1 MASGNC
7 TVCRWTMLEFCALCS
22 NTEELFRFLVLH
34 YVVLGCCWCERCG
47 ELCRIDFTRFSFRC
61 DRRHVRQD
69 ARGRRR
75 TWRCN
80 YSRSLFLGT
89 CFSGVRL
96 SMETVCKFNCLW
108 LILPHS
114 RQNLIETELRV
125 SKHTVVDWSSFC
137 REVCVYWLEKCS
149 QVLGGSG
156 VVVEI
161 DEAKFG
167 RRKFNTGRIIDGTWV
182 FGGFER
188 GTKNCFLVPVPSRG
202 SDVLLE
208 VIKTWIRPG
217 TTVIS
222 DCWKA
227 YDCLS
232 SEGFVHQ
239 NVNHSMN
246 FVDPHSGA
254 HTQNIERIWREVRGG
269 ISRFSRN
276 QNHMAGYLAEF
287 LFKRKYSDYTER
299 IHAFFSVVGQ
309 LYSPAIQQS

>member
-1 MASGNC
+1 MCNS
-7 TVCRWTMLEFCALCS
+7 RD
-22 NTEELFRFLVLH
+22 ELFNFLVRH
-34 YVVLGCCWCERCG
+34 HVVLGYCWCERCG
-47 ELCRIDFTRFSFRC
+47 ELCRLDFSRCSFRC
-61 DRRHVRQD
+61 DRRHVRRD
-69 ARGRRR
+69 SRGRRR

-80 YSRSLFLGT
+80 FSRSFFLGT
-89 CFSGVRL
+89 WFGNVHL
-96 SMETVCKFNCLW
+96 SMETICKLNCLW
-108 LILPHS
+108 LIVPFP
-114 RQNLIETELRV
+114 RQNFIKTELGL
-125 SKHTVVDWSSFC
+125 SNATVVDWSSFC

-149 QVLGGSG
+149 QVLGGHG

-167 RRKFNTGRIIDGTWV
+167 KRKFNTGRLIDGTWV

-188 GTKNCFLVPVPSRG
+188 GSKNCFLVPVPSRG
-202 SDVLLE
+202 SDVLLD

-239 NVNHSMN
+239 SVNHSMN

-254 HTQNIERIWREVRGG
+254 HTQNIERVWREVRGG
-269 ISRFSRN
+269 IPRFGRSKK
-276 QNHMAGYLAEF
+276 HMAGYLAEY
-287 LFKRKYSDYTER
+287 LFKRKYSNYTQR
-299 IHAFFSVVGQ
+299 IHAFYSVVGQ
-309 LYSPAIQQS
+309 LYSPAIQQSQ